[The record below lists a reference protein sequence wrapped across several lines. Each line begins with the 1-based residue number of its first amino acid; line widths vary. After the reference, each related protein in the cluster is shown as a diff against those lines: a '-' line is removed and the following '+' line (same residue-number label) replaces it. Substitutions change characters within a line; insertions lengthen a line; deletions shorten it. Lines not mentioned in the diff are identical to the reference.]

1 MFKQENTQFEENYQL
16 ILNLMLAIH
25 PKKVVEKHFATNQI
39 KWQQINKM
47 IGYKKRERQSLSL
60 VEMDRGSPVCK
71 KLHLQVVE

>member
-1 MFKQENTQFEENYQL
+1 
-16 ILNLMLAIH
+16 MLAIH
-25 PKKVVEKHFATNQI
+25 PKKAVEKHFATTGNQI